1 MLQAIIWDVDGTLA
15 ETEIDGHRR
24 AFNAAFEALGLPWRW
39 SVPRYVE
46 LLAVAGG
53 RERLMHDL
61 ASRADAPSDAAAREA
76 LAADLHA
83 EKNRRYA
90 QIVAEAGI
98 DLRPGVRALIDEA
111 GAAGLRLAIATTT
124 SRANVE
130 ALLGAQ
136 LGSDWRER
144 FAAVVCAEDAP
155 LKKPHPQA
163 YRMSL
168 ERLGLSGPDALAIE
182 DSPNGVEA
190 ATAAGLPV
198 LVTRSLPFAGAD
210 FGAAMA
216 VCDDLEQPA
225 TASPLLQAPA
235 AARPDLA
242 TLLDWHASWAEL
254 SRGR

>member
-1 MLQAIIWDVDGTLA
+1 MLQALIWDVDGTLA
-15 ETEIDGHRR
+15 ETEIDGHRL

-53 RERLMHDL
+53 RERLLHDI
-61 ASRADAPSDAAAREA
+61 ASRADAPTDESGRDA
-76 LAADLHA
+76 LATALHA

-90 QIVAEAGI
+90 QLVIEARI
-98 DLRPGVRALIDEA
+98 ALRPGVRALIDEA
-111 GAAGLRLAIATTT
+111 GAAGLRLAVATTT
-124 SRANVE
+124 SRANVA

-136 LGSDWRER
+136 LGADWHER
-144 FAAVVCAEDAP
+144 FATGVGAEDAP
-155 LKKPHPQA
+155 IKKPHPQA
-163 YRMSL
+163 YQLCL
-168 ERLGLSGPDALAIE
+168 ERLGLSPSEALAIE

-198 LVTRSLPFAGAD
+198 LVTCSLPFAGAD

-235 AARPDLA
+235 AMRPDLA
-242 TLLDWHASWAEL
+242 TLREWHARWVAL
-254 SRGR
+254 SRAR